1 MGGLASETRICV
13 VTSWNY
19 LQPIRWKL
27 MAMSSFLMTSVQY
40 TEPKFPPADEFSQ
53 QSYIPNH
60 GTDYYRSNYQ
70 THYGYPDP
78 RRFDD
83 DKYTPNQYGGCTS
96 NAPVSPPQ
104 PSPPVSNHGG
114 GGGGGGTMN
123 GFASSQSSTPSPP
136 PVPSPDE
143 NSSPLSQS
151 SCAQQ
156 QSDGQP
162 VIYPWMKKSQGNNP
176 GKYMTTILVLIILFA
191 FFLFLVDFIFSFA
204 CNVSN
209 VWCLIYIRCFW

>member
-1 MGGLASETRICV
+1 
-13 VTSWNY
+13 
-19 LQPIRWKL
+19 

-176 GKYMTTILVLIILFA
+176 GKYITTILVLIILFA
-191 FFLFLVDFIFSFA
+191 FFLFFLFRVQCVKRLMSDLHSVFLVVGAPVNTDGIML
-204 CNVSN
+204 
-209 VWCLIYIRCFW
+209 LIIYSL

>member
-1 MGGLASETRICV
+1 MI
-13 VTSWNY
+13 
-19 LQPIRWKL
+19 
-27 MAMSSFLMTSVQY
+27 MSSFLMTPVQY

-60 GTDYYRSNYQ
+60 GTDFYRTNFQ

-78 RRFDD
+78 RRYEDE
-83 DKYTPNQYGGCTS
+83 KYTPNQYGGCTS
-96 NAPVSPPQ
+96 NEPVSPPQ

-114 GGGGGGTMN
+114 GGGGTMN
-123 GFASSQSSTPSPP
+123 GFGSSQSSTPSPP

-176 GKYMTTILVLIILFA
+176 GNNSFNNPLYWLF
-191 FFLFLVDFIFSFA
+191 I
-204 CNVSN
+204 
-209 VWCLIYIRCFW
+209 

>member
-1 MGGLASETRICV
+1 
-13 VTSWNY
+13 
-19 LQPIRWKL
+19 

-176 GKYMTTILVLIILFA
+176 G
-191 FFLFLVDFIFSFA
+191 
-204 CNVSN
+204 N
-209 VWCLIYIRCFW
+209 IYLQSWS